1 MLVKGS
7 LIDLLN
13 ILSISN
19 ASFFRAIWVSVIL
32 TEDRLDL
39 EIEIDS
45 SMTDEKNLEGF
56 FNGNATLEGLIV
68 HEELDK
74 VEELSWFKVLQVID
88 TSLIHGHKFLL

>member
-1 MLVKGS
+1 VLVKGS

-13 ILSISN
+13 ILSIGDT
-19 ASFFRAIWVSVIL
+19 SFFRAIWVSVIL

-45 SMTDEKNLEGF
+45 SVTDEKNLEGF
-56 FNGNATLEGLIV
+56 FNGNTALEGLIV

-74 VEELSWFKVLQVID
+74 VEELSRFKVLQVID